1 MIGDEDSSSE
11 ARVKKSVNPDTEKWA
26 NKNHIVRALSNYL
39 NECKSI
45 DFGLDNDKLTDSVR
59 EYIMI
64 CFSNKE
70 DFIEL
75 QRAIRSIIPHAF
87 GDHSGCGDWCRFEN
101 L

>member
-1 MIGDEDSSSE
+1 MKIALQRLAS
-11 ARVKKSVNPDTEKWA
+11 RKVLIPTLKNRLIKK
-26 NKNHIVRALSNYL
+26 HIVRALSNYL

-70 DFIEL
+70 DFNEL
-75 QRAIRSIIPHAF
+75 QRAIRSITPHAF
-87 GDHSGCGDWCRFEN
+87 GDHSGCGDWCRFEK